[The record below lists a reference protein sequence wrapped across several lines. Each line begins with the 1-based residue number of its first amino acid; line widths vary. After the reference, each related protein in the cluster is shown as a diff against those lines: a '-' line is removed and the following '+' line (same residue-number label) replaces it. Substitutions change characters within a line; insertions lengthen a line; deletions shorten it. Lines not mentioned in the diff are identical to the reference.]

1 MHMQKILLAAGS
13 ALLLMAASCNQSLLE
28 TTPNDRYQEETYW
41 NSPDAAAAGLVSCYA
56 VLRNDGLYGGKGSN
70 NATALWDET
79 LSPNAYNYSNSY
91 SFNSVAMGVHN
102 ASTGGVVTGRWGDS
116 YGGIGRCNTFLAKID
131 DVPGMD
137 ADDVKIM
144 KGEAYFLRAL
154 YYFTLATYYG
164 DAPLILN
171 PPDEKT
177 DADLPRTPRA
187 EVIAQVLSDLENA
200 ISGLNNK
207 ASQPGRASKGAAMAL
222 KARVL
227 LYEASPLMNNGVNDQ
242 TKWQAAADAAKAVI
256 TNANAFGYQLYP
268 DYRDLF
274 MPEHENNTEVI
285 FDVQYIYPLQG
296 SSFDLICRQY
306 NTNAPLQDLVDA
318 YLMNNGLPRTAAGSG
333 YDEAHMWD
341 NRDPRMYATL
351 TYPGDTYMGK
361 VVANDRFSFTG
372 YGMKKFSIYD
382 KVKPP
387 KAVEDLKGGQ
397 SETNFIVLRYAD
409 VLLMYAEAQNEAT
422 GPDATI
428 FTALD
433 SIRKRA
439 HMPFISR
446 TLNQQQL
453 QEAIRLE
460 RRIELAGEGL
470 YYNDIRRWKTA
481 ETVMNTD
488 IYNFRRERQATRS
501 FDKARDYWW
510 PIPTGERDLNP
521 ALDQNP
527 FY

>member
-1 MHMQKILLAAGS
+1 
-13 ALLLMAASCNQSLLE
+13 
-28 TTPNDRYQEETYW
+28 
-41 NSPDAAAAGLVSCYA
+41 
-56 VLRNDGLYGGKGSN
+56 
-70 NATALWDET
+70 
-79 LSPNAYNYSNSY
+79 
-91 SFNSVAMGVHN
+91 
-102 ASTGGVVTGRWGDS
+102 
-116 YGGIGRCNTFLAKID
+116 
-131 DVPGMD
+131 
-137 ADDVKIM
+137 
-144 KGEAYFLRAL
+144 
-154 YYFTLATYYG
+154 
-164 DAPLILN
+164 
-171 PPDEKT
+171 
-177 DADLPRTPRA
+177 
-187 EVIAQVLSDLENA
+187 
-200 ISGLNNK
+200 
-207 ASQPGRASKGAAMAL
+207 
-222 KARVL
+222 
-227 LYEASPLMNNGVNDQ
+227 VNDQ